1 MTLAKRCLALAG
13 AVLLCFAPAT
23 AQAPQPVTID
33 VIINNTGSNAFVG
46 ESYTTALRVL
56 EQLVNKTG
64 GIQGRPLHFD
74 FHDDASSVSQ
84 SVQIATQLIAK
95 HPNVVIGPA
104 ASGTCA
110 AVAPLFV
117 NGPVDYCLSTAYTP
131 VPHGYVFASATDV
144 QTYVGPASIRYMRLR
159 GYKRIAIIDATDATG
174 QASDKMM
181 QYVLTLPESAGL
193 QYVAWEHFAPT
204 DISIAAQ
211 AQRML
216 AAHPDAVATFANGTE
231 FGTVLRGLYDAGL
244 RVPVFASGANLD
256 AKQLESYKAFLP
268 PAMYFNSY
276 LFFGRDALP
285 PGQLRTNVDQM
296 YAAYKAAGQTV
307 SPSSGFGWDPG
318 WVVVSALRKIG
329 PNATAEQ
336 LHTYLEG
343 LRNFAGVDGVY
354 DMPRTNDNH
363 GLTDLSVIIVTWNP
377 DRNDFSVVSKPGG
390 YPLK

>member
-1 MTLAKRCLALAG
+1 MAIAKRCLALIG
-13 AVLLCFAPAT
+13 AVLLSFAPAA
-23 AQAPQPVTID
+23 AQPQPVTID

-46 ESYTTALRVL
+46 ESYSTALRVL

-64 GIQGRPLHFD
+64 GIQGRPLHFQ
-74 FHDDASSVSQ
+74 FYDDASSVAQ

-95 HPNVVIGPA
+95 HPAVVIGPA

-117 NGPVDYCLSTAYTP
+117 NGPVDYCLSTAFAP
-131 VPHGYVFASATDV
+131 VPKGYVFASATQV

-159 GYKRIAIIDATDATG
+159 GYKRLAIIDATDATG

-181 QYVLTLPESAGL
+181 QYVQTLPESAGL

-216 AAHPDAVATFANGTE
+216 AAKPDAVVTFAGGTE
-231 FGTVLRGLYDAGL
+231 FGTVLRGIYDAGL
-244 RVPVFASGANLD
+244 KVPVFASGANLD
-256 AKQLESYKAFLP
+256 ANQLSSYKAFLP

-285 PGQLRTNVDQM
+285 PGPLRTNVDEM
-296 YAAYKAAGQTV
+296 YAAYKAAGQKV

-329 PNATAEQ
+329 PNATADQ

-343 LRNFAGVDGVY
+343 LRNFAGVDGIY
-354 DMPRTNDNH
+354 DLPRTGDNH
-363 GLTDLSVIIVTWNP
+363 GLTDLSVIIVTWDP
-377 DRNDFSVVSKPGG
+377 VKADFAVVSKPGG

>member
-1 MTLAKRCLALAG
+1 VTVVKRCLALIG
-13 AVLLCFAPAT
+13 AVLLSFAPAA
-23 AQAPQPVTID
+23 AQPQPVTID

-46 ESYTTALRVL
+46 ESYSTALRVL

-64 GIQGRPLHFD
+64 GIQGRPLHFE
-74 FHDDASSVSQ
+74 FHDDGSSVSQ

-95 HPNVVIGPA
+95 HPAVVIGPA

-117 NGPVDYCLSTAYTP
+117 NGPVDFCLSTAYAP
-131 VPHGYVFASATDV
+131 VPRGYVFASATQV

-159 GYKRIAIIDATDATG
+159 GYKRLAVIDATDATG

-181 QYVLTLPESAGL
+181 QYVLSLPESAGL
-193 QYVAWEHFAPT
+193 QYVAWEHFSPT

-216 AAHPDAVATFANGTE
+216 AAHPDAVVTFAGGTE
-231 FGTVLRGLYDAGL
+231 FGTVLRGIYDAGL
-244 RVPVFASGANLD
+244 KVPVFASGANLD
-256 AKQLESYKAFLP
+256 AAQLTSYKAFLP
-268 PAMYFNSY
+268 PAMYFNSF

-285 PGQLRTNVDQM
+285 AGKLRDNVDQM
-296 YAAYKAAGQTV
+296 YAAYKAAGQKV

-318 WVVVSALRKIG
+318 WVVVNALRKLG
-329 PNATAEQ
+329 PNATADQ

-343 LRNFAGVDGVY
+343 LHDFAGVDGIY
-354 DMPRTNDNH
+354 DFPRTADNH

-377 DRNDFSVVSKPGG
+377 DKADFTVVSKPGG